1 MKSEK
6 RIRELLEMYEFDRE
20 MDKIYF
26 PETTY
31 SHRDI
36 VINILKWV
44 LEDN

>member
-6 RIRELLEMYEFDRE
+6 RIGDLLEQYEFDRE

-26 PETTY
+26 PEITY

-44 LEDN
+44 LEDD